1 MRWFNP
7 KSEAQTDGRPGLKFE
22 IPHRLRAMVRARES
36 SIIVLA
42 AIIGVLGGLVVV
54 LMGTTVSLL
63 HVAFFQL
70 DPGERLSGR
79 VSLDPLRAFLTPC
92 LGGLVFG
99 TVAAYIN
106 RRRGTEVDP
115 IEANALHGGRM
126 SMRGSL
132 IVAAQTVW
140 SSGVGASVGLE
151 AGYTQWAS
159 GIASKIGQAFR
170 LRRSDMR
177 ILVGAGSAAAIA
189 GAFGAPL
196 GGAFYGFELII
207 GSYSVN
213 SLAPV
218 GVASLLGYLIA
229 QAFSPSALGIE
240 AGTVESLALRDIMIA
255 AGFGVLAGI
264 FGILIMHGVAA
275 CERLF
280 ARMPIKSALRPMI
293 AGAIVG
299 LLAMISPQVMSSGHG
314 ALHLTGLFKLP
325 LATLATIFLLKSLAS
340 IVSLG
345 SGFRG
350 GLFFASLLLGALGGQ
365 LFATGVSTL
374 VPAAHLN
381 PDAYAIIGLSALSAS
396 VIGGPLTMSFIA
408 LESTGDLWLTTA
420 VLIAVIIA
428 RQVTREFFGY
438 TFATWRFHLRGETI
452 RSAADVGW
460 IRDLTVGQ
468 MMRADVRTTPAE
480 TTVATFRENFPLG
493 STNQVLA
500 IDEDGRYSGM
510 ILFTEAQATEIDKT
524 RLVHDLLRLADH
536 MLLPQMTIQG
546 AINAFDR
553 FEAEA
558 LPVVDTL
565 ERRQVIG
572 MLSEAHALRRYSDAS
587 ERRRREV
594 LGEL

>member
-1 MRWFNP
+1 
-7 KSEAQTDGRPGLKFE
+7 
-22 IPHRLRAMVRARES
+22 MVRARES
-36 SIIVLA
+36 SVILLA
-42 AIIGVLGGLVVV
+42 AVVGFLAGLVVV
-54 LMGTTVSLL
+54 VMGEAVGFM
-63 HVAFFQL
+63 HVTFFGL
-70 DPGERLSGR
+70 DPGERLSAR
-79 VSLDPLRAFLTPC
+79 FVLDPLRAFLTPC
-92 LGGLVFG
+92 LGGLLFG
-99 TVAAYIN
+99 LVSAYIS

-159 GIASKIGQAFR
+159 GIASMIGRAFR

-207 GSYSVN
+207 GSYTVN

-218 GVASLLGYLIA
+218 GIASLIGYLTA
-229 QAFSPSALGIE
+229 QALSPSELGIE
-240 AGTVESLALRDIMIA
+240 TGSISTLALHDIAIA
-255 AGFGVLAGI
+255 AGFGVLTGV

-280 ARMPIKSALRPMI
+280 ARVRIKPALRPMI
-293 AGAIVG
+293 AGAGVG
-299 LLAMISPQVMSSGHG
+299 LLAMLSPQVMSSGHG

-325 LATLATIFLLKSLAS
+325 LETLALIFVLKSLAS
-340 IVSLG
+340 IISLG

-365 LFATGVSTL
+365 LFASGVTAL
-374 VPAAHLN
+374 VPSAHLD

-408 LESTGDLWLTTA
+408 LESSGDLWLTAA
-420 VLIAVIIA
+420 VLIAAIIA
-428 RQVTREFFGY
+428 RQLTREFFGY

-460 IRDLTVGQ
+460 IRDLTVAQ

-480 TTVATFRENFPLG
+480 TPLSAFREAFPLG
-493 STNQVLA
+493 STSQVVA
-500 IDEDGRYSGM
+500 VDEDGRYAGM
-510 ILFTEAQATEIDKT
+510 VLVAEAHAPELGATLSVRE
-524 RLVHDLLRLADH
+524 LLRQSDH
-536 MLLPQMTIQG
+536 MLLAQMTVQE
-546 AINAFDR
+546 AISAFDR
-553 FEAEA
+553 YETEA
-558 LPVVDTL
+558 LAVVDSV

-572 MLSEAHALRRYSDAS
+572 LLSEAHALRRYSDAS
-587 ERRRREV
+587 ERQRREL
-594 LGEL
+594 LGEM